1 MTEYSTKT
9 QPGAARRQS
18 WAARFLRSSQS
29 GTVPTPMSQR
39 LLPVLMLLP
48 LWLGGCVVFERPP
61 VPLACDARLEGRWLP
76 IANNP
81 EEAAKLTQ
89 DDYALVDARCYATV
103 SMSQIGGNPASKA
116 EIEVPGFE
124 LGGERYFALNEE
136 SIAQL
141 FARGPAADAPQE
153 KKLPPA
159 AVTLVRY
166 RIEGDVLTMATVD
179 SDTVK
184 KLSKERGLKATALD
198 QFNYLIPGDEATLRK
213 VLLAHPELF
222 EKSGSPPMKMRR
234 ATAGERTVRKP
245 AP

>member
-1 MTEYSTKT
+1 MS
-9 QPGAARRQS
+9 
-18 WAARFLRSSQS
+18 LRLR
-29 GTVPTPMSQR
+29 T
-39 LLPVLMLLP
+39 LLLTLLP

-61 VPLACDARLEGRWLP
+61 VPLACDVRLEGRWLP
-76 IANNP
+76 IANSA

-89 DDYALVDARCYATV
+89 DDYAIVDAHCHATV
-103 SMSQIGGNPASKA
+103 SMSQVGGNPASKA

-136 SIAQL
+136 SIARL
-141 FARGPAADAPQE
+141 FARGPAAEAPKE

-159 AVTLVRY
+159 AVALVRY

-184 KLSKERGLKATALD
+184 RLSEERGLKATALD
-198 QFNYLIPGDEATLRK
+198 QFNYLIPGDEAALRK

-234 ATAGERTVRKP
+234 AAAGERGVGKP
-245 AP
+245 TP